1 MDNKP
6 DLDKLMYLLGQ
17 ENAVEELK
25 RTIEPHEFSQKY
37 KNQKVNIIENQDF
50 IQRDNNTDS
59 IQSINKKG
67 KKIMKKKI
75 IVLIA
80 AITATLAISATAY
93 GAVKHYLVTTS
104 KNEETGTLT
113 CDIETESAPTKVP
126 AMKVV
131 PGYIPEGYIETEN
144 ALGKYHPNGDL
155 SVGGIT
161 ICPPVYTTHF
171 EEIYV
176 SDVEE
181 TTLGG
186 IKAQIL
192 TREGLEYNH
201 IINMFYEKGGYV
213 VTIYGADNTSL
224 EELKK
229 VAENIKC
236 EEIPGEFIV
245 IPAFS
250 DELKD
255 VVDNDKEEIEYVEP
269 GISTDHVFN
278 IYEEISDEAFPDEN
292 PTFTVSNI
300 EVLDKLPELDKN
312 KFSDYN
318 EYLTFINEDGTL
330 KDYERV
336 NEEKW
341 ENNKMNTIT
350 ETVGMKYVYVTL
362 TMKNPFDKELK
373 DINIYPRI
381 GFMKKASNG
390 NLQFLSDYWGNGNNL
405 QMDNAPIYFDQSDYE
420 GKSFFFSDFSPNETK
435 ETHLVYAVDEDKI
448 DNAYIRFEQSGTT
461 SFVGN
466 YIKVT
471 K

>member
-1 MDNKP
+1 M
-6 DLDKLMYLLGQ
+6 
-17 ENAVEELK
+17 
-25 RTIEPHEFSQKY
+25 
-37 KNQKVNIIENQDF
+37 
-50 IQRDNNTDS
+50 
-59 IQSINKKG
+59 
-67 KKIMKKKI
+67 
-75 IVLIA
+75 
-80 AITATLAISATAY
+80 
-93 GAVKHYLVTTS
+93 
-104 KNEETGTLT
+104 
-113 CDIETESAPTKVP
+113 
-126 AMKVV
+126 
-131 PGYIPEGYIETEN
+131 
-144 ALGKYHPNGDL
+144 
-155 SVGGIT
+155 
-161 ICPPVYTTHF
+161 
-171 EEIYV
+171 
-176 SDVEE
+176 
-181 TTLGG
+181 
-186 IKAQIL
+186 
-192 TREGLEYNH
+192 
-201 IINMFYEKGGYV
+201 
-213 VTIYGADNTSL
+213 
-224 EELKK
+224 
-229 VAENIKC
+229 
-236 EEIPGEFIV
+236 

-278 IYEEISDEAFPDEN
+278 IDEEISDEAFPDEN
-292 PTFTVSNI
+292 PTFTVNNI

>member
-1 MDNKP
+1 M
-6 DLDKLMYLLGQ
+6 
-17 ENAVEELK
+17 
-25 RTIEPHEFSQKY
+25 
-37 KNQKVNIIENQDF
+37 
-50 IQRDNNTDS
+50 
-59 IQSINKKG
+59 
-67 KKIMKKKI
+67 
-75 IVLIA
+75 
-80 AITATLAISATAY
+80 
-93 GAVKHYLVTTS
+93 
-104 KNEETGTLT
+104 
-113 CDIETESAPTKVP
+113 
-126 AMKVV
+126 
-131 PGYIPEGYIETEN
+131 
-144 ALGKYHPNGDL
+144 
-155 SVGGIT
+155 
-161 ICPPVYTTHF
+161 
-171 EEIYV
+171 
-176 SDVEE
+176 
-181 TTLGG
+181 
-186 IKAQIL
+186 
-192 TREGLEYNH
+192 
-201 IINMFYEKGGYV
+201 
-213 VTIYGADNTSL
+213 
-224 EELKK
+224 
-229 VAENIKC
+229 
-236 EEIPGEFIV
+236 

-278 IYEEISDEAFPDEN
+278 IDEEISDEAFPDEN
-292 PTFTVSNI
+292 PTFTVNNI

-373 DINIYPRI
+373 DINIYPRS

-390 NLQFLSDYWGNGNNL
+390 NLQFLSYYWGNGNNL

-420 GKSFFFSDFSPNETK
+420 GKSFLFSDFSPNETK